1 MFYFLDSTF
10 LLLIPP
16 LLLAGYAQ
24 YKVRRNIR
32 RYQKIGVQNGVSG
45 AQAARSIL
53 NQYGLHDVQVGV
65 AQGYLGDHYDP
76 RSKAVN
82 LSPENY
88 NGSSVAAV
96 AIAAHECGHALQ
108 DKEAYAPLSFRTRI
122 LPVANLG
129 SWAAFPLFI
138 AGFIFT
144 STTFI
149 NLGIMFFAAA
159 VIFQLVTLPVEFN
172 ASSRALQIIRN
183 DGYVNQV
190 ELSGAKKVLNAAALT
205 YVASALMALMELLRL
220 VLISSAM
227 DD

>member
-1 MFYFLDSTF
+1 
-10 LLLIPP
+10 
-16 LLLAGYAQ
+16 
-24 YKVRRNIR
+24 
-32 RYQKIGVQNGVSG
+32 
-45 AQAARSIL
+45 
-53 NQYGLHDVQVGV
+53 
-65 AQGYLGDHYDP
+65 
-76 RSKAVN
+76 
-82 LSPENY
+82 
-88 NGSSVAAV
+88 
-96 AIAAHECGHALQ
+96 
-108 DKEAYAPLSFRTRI
+108 LSFRTRI